1 MLVGTTIRKAKP
13 SDKQRKLIDGEGL
26 YLLITVPSGKLW
38 QMAYRYEGK
47 QKTLSLG
54 KYPYISLSEART
66 KAEEARKGLAK
77 GIDPSATKRALK
89 ETKRGELANSF
100 EIIAREWHNTH
111 MTSKSEGHAKKV
123 LRFLDKDVFPWLG
136 KKSLASI
143 EAPEILKVLRII
155 ESRGANDLAHTVKR
169 IIGQVFR
176 YAIATGRANRNP
188 VPDLQGALTPAIVS
202 HHAAIIEP
210 AKIGEILRAS
220 YGYTG
225 GFVTQCALKLSFF
238 VMLRPGEVR
247 RAEWSEINLEDKEW
261 RIPGEKMKMKDE
273 HIIPLSSQAIEIQ

>member
-77 GIDPSATKRALK
+77 GIKKALK

-100 EIIAREWHNTH
+100 EIIAREWHQTH

-136 KKSLASI
+136 KKHLASI

-176 YAIATGRANRNP
+176 YA
-188 VPDLQGALTPAIVS
+188 
-202 HHAAIIEP
+202 
-210 AKIGEILRAS
+210 
-220 YGYTG
+220 
-225 GFVTQCALKLSFF
+225 
-238 VMLRPGEVR
+238 
-247 RAEWSEINLEDKEW
+247 
-261 RIPGEKMKMKDE
+261 
-273 HIIPLSSQAIEIQ
+273 